1 MAKLWNIIY
10 ILNKRLCKGVFKPFV
25 QRINIRLYSV
35 QTTLIPL
42 SHTKYDAFSQVF
54 TTLYSFPNMKPVRFQ
69 MFPANFLNLPLRK
82 DILHRAVVYEA
93 DNLRQGTAC
102 KKNRA
107 DVRGSNRKIRP
118 QKGTGRA
125 RLGDIRSP
133 TIRGGGL
140 AHAPKP
146 RDFSTKLPRKIY
158 YLAMRTALSA
168 RYRRGQIIVI
178 NHTFE
183 LPTHKTKAMVNVIK
197 TYGWDYDGGGTVF
210 IMYARRENFI
220 YSTANL
226 GKHCIVRNVKEVS
239 VKDLLMKERII
250 IERKALEWLE
260 EKTRIE

>member
-1 MAKLWNIIY
+1 
-10 ILNKRLCKGVFKPFV
+10 
-25 QRINIRLYSV
+25 
-35 QTTLIPL
+35 
-42 SHTKYDAFSQVF
+42 
-54 TTLYSFPNMKPVRFQ
+54 MKPVRFQ
-69 MFPANFLNLPLRK
+69 MFPANFLSLPYRK

-140 AHAPKP
+140 VHAPKP

-158 YLAMRTALSA
+158 HLAMRTALSA
-168 RYRRGQIIVI
+168 RYKRGQIIVI

-183 LPTHKTKAMVNVIK
+183 LPTYKAKAMVGVMK
-197 TYGWDYDGGGTVF
+197 TYGWNHDGGGTVF
-210 IMYARRENFI
+210 IMHADRKNFM
-220 YSTANL
+220 YSTGNL
-226 GKHCIVRNVKEVS
+226 KQHCIVRNVKELS
-239 VKDLLMKERII
+239 VKDVLMKRRIV

-260 EKTRIE
+260 KETRIE

>member
-1 MAKLWNIIY
+1 MKNARNLIDIF
-10 ILNKRLCKGVFKPFV
+10 NKHLCKKV
-25 QRINIRLYSV
+25 QKLNIRLYTV
-35 QTTLIPL
+35 QVETVP
-42 SHTKYDAFSQVF
+42 SSRMKYDAYPQVL

-69 MFPANFLNLPLRK
+69 MFPANFLNLPIRR

-140 AHAPKP
+140 VHAPKP

-158 YLAMRTALSA
+158 CLAMRTALSA
-168 RYRRGQIIVI
+168 RYKKGQIIVI

-183 LPTHKTKAMVNVIK
+183 LPTHKAKAMVSVMK
-197 TYGWDYDGGGTVF
+197 TYGWNHDNGGSIF
-210 IMYARRENFI
+210 IMHADRKNFL
-220 YSTANL
+220 YSTGSL
-226 GKHCIVRNVKEVS
+226 GAHCIVRNVKELS
-239 VKDLLMKERII
+239 VKDVLMKERII